1 MNLLNPP
8 RLDKAAVK
16 KSFNRGAAQYDKTAV
31 LQSEVLNRL
40 LQRLEYIKLSPE
52 LIVDLGCG
60 TGQAVKPLLKRYK
73 NCAVLSLDM
82 ACKMLS
88 NRAD

>member
-60 TGQAVKPLLKRYK
+60 TGQAVKPLLRRYK
-73 NCAVLSLDM
+73 HCRRSD
-82 ACKMLS
+82 
-88 NRAD
+88 